1 MTFTNVFELS
11 FGPSS
16 WLDVIPGFVRTAG
29 SRFFSSLFFP
39 SLYMKLRLRFSTWV
53 Y

>member
-29 SRFFSSLFFP
+29 SRLFIAFLSFSLHEVTP
-39 SLYMKLRLRFSTWV
+39 SL
-53 Y
+53 